1 MNKPLKSLVLASCL
15 AAAGAARSAGEVQ
28 AGAPPQTAASGTT
41 ASAAAMS
48 DGEVRKVDK
57 DNGKV
62 TLKHGEIRNLGMP
75 GMTMVFKVKDPAML
89 DKLQPGDKVRFA
101 AERSDGAITVT
112 QIEPVK

>member
-1 MNKPLKSLVLASCL
+1 LKKEHSMNKPLKSLILASCL
-15 AAAGAARSAGEVQ
+15 AAAGAAWSAGEVQ
-28 AGAPPQTAASGTT
+28 AGAPPQTATSGTT

-62 TLKHGEIRNLGMP
+62 TLKHGE
-75 GMTMVFKVKDPAML
+75 VKDPAML
-89 DKLQPGDKVRFA
+89 DKLQPGAKVRFA
-101 AERSDGAITVT
+101 AEKSNGAITVT